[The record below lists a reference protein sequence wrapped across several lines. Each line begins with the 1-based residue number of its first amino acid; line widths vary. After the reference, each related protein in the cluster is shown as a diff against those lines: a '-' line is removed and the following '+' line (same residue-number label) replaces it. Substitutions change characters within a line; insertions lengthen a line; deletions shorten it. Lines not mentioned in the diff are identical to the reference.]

1 MAQTSRIW
9 RLYAG
14 DELLGDLVVDG
25 GDFPW
30 LHARFESL
38 PAYGRFRALFEEDI
52 RLLNSADE
60 DVPAQVASYEAMR
73 AAGIGLVDPDGFR
86 VPEFLLHVRDEQAW
100 WRWNDEPFDDD

>member
-1 MAQTSRIW
+1 MTRTSRIW

-30 LHARFESL
+30 LAARFEPL
-38 PAYGRFRALFEEDI
+38 PAYRPFRPLF
-52 RLLNSADE
+52 DE
-60 DVPAQVASYEAMR
+60 DVRLLDGAVEDVEAQVASDRAMR
-73 AAGIGLVDPDGFR
+73 AAAIALADPDGFR
-86 VPEFLLHVRDEQAW
+86 VPEFLLHIRGEQAW